1 MPASIDDYFRNLL
14 ERLSDSG
21 VVRSSELNFDKRST
35 MLGLVRGQIYFVD
48 GSILHIRELIDLHS
62 DPARVMYVYHFQDPT
77 GGLIFRYDNTA
88 HHPELPGFPHHKHNP
103 ADVAPVR
110 GDPPDLVAV
119 LAEVET
125 YLR

>member
-14 ERLSDSG
+14 EHVSEAG
-21 VVRSSELNFDKRST
+21 VVRSSDLNFDKRST
-35 MLGLVRGQIYFVD
+35 MLGLVRGQIYFID
-48 GSILHIRELIDLHS
+48 GSLLHIRELIDLRRT
-62 DPARVMYVYHFQDPT
+62 PARVMYVYHFQDPD

-88 HHPELPGFPHHKHNP
+88 HHPELPDFPHHKHNP
-103 ADVAPVR
+103 TVVAPVS

-125 YLR
+125 FIR

>member
-88 HHPELPGFPHHKHNP
+88 HHPELPGFPHHKHNST
-103 ADVAPVR
+103 DVAPVH

-125 YLR
+125 FIR